1 VRLSWAE
8 DEVQG
13 EQGSLSLGMRF
24 NIGRVEERLVQAV
37 LANGA
42 AHLTLI
48 DPDSQS
54 PSEAG
59 RIAEDADAGGTDAVM
74 VGGSVG
80 ACGSVLEDTVRQIK
94 ARTELPVILFPS
106 SAAGL
111 CQNAD
116 AVFFM
121 SLLNSRS
128 TSYIV
133 ENQVLGAPLVLKY
146 GLEPLPMAYI
156 IVEPGGTV
164 GWVGDARIIP
174 RKKPEIAAAYALAAK
189 YLGMRIV
196 YLEAGSGAETPVPLD
211 MIRAVKHV
219 LGEALLVVGGGI
231 RSGAAAAEA
240 VKAGA
245 DFIVTGTAVEKSE
258 DVTAFVLEVTGAI
271 RCRQG

>member
-1 VRLSWAE
+1 MRL
-8 DEVQG
+8 
-13 EQGSLSLGMRF
+13 
-24 NIGRVEERLVQAV
+24 NIGRVEEGLVQAV
-37 LANGA
+37 VANGA

-59 RIAEDADAGGTDAVM
+59 RIAEAAAAGGTDAIM

-80 ACGSVLEDTVRQIK
+80 ASGSILEETVRQIK
-94 ARTELPVILFPS
+94 ERTELPVILFPS

-133 ENQVLGAPLVLKY
+133 ENQVLGAPLVMRY
-146 GLEPLPMAYI
+146 NLEPLPMAYI

-189 YLGMRIV
+189 YLGMRMV
-196 YLEAGSGAETPVPLD
+196 YLEAGSGAETPVPLE
-211 MIRAVKHV
+211 MVKAVKRV
-219 LGEALLVVGGGI
+219 LGETLLVVGGGI
-231 RSGAAAAEA
+231 RSGAAAAEV

-245 DFIVTGTAVEKSE
+245 NLIVTGTAVEKSK
-258 DVTAFVLEVTGAI
+258 DVTAFVLDVTRAI
-271 RCRQG
+271 KCRQS

>member
-1 VRLSWAE
+1 MRLSWAE

-13 EQGSLSLGMRF
+13 EQGSISFCMRF
-24 NIGRVEERLVQAV
+24 NIGRVEEGLVQAV

-59 RIAEDADAGGTDAVM
+59 KIAEAAAAGGTDAVM

-80 ACGSVLEDTVRQIK
+80 ACGSVLEETVRQIK

-128 TSYIV
+128 ASYIV
-133 ENQVLGAPLVLKY
+133 ENQVLGAPLVMRY
-146 GLEPLPMAYI
+146 NLEPLPMAYI

-196 YLEAGSGAETPVPLD
+196 YLEAGSGAEKPVPLD

-219 LGEALLVVGGGI
+219 LGEAILVVGGGI
-231 RSGAAAAEA
+231 RSGAAAADV

-245 DFIVTGTAVEKSE
+245 DLIVTGTAVEKSE
-258 DVTAFVLEVTGAI
+258 DVTAFVLEVTRAI
-271 RCRQG
+271 RCKLS

>member
-1 VRLSWAE
+1 MRLPWAE

-13 EQGSLSLGMRF
+13 EQGRLSYCMRF
-24 NIGRVEERLVQAV
+24 NIGRVEERLVQTV
-37 LANGA
+37 INEGA

-48 DPDSQS
+48 DPDTQS

-59 RIAEDADAGGTDAVM
+59 RMAAAAAAGGTDAIM

-80 ACGSVLEDTVRQIK
+80 ACGSILEETVRQIK
-94 ARTELPVILFPS
+94 ERTDLPVILFPS

-133 ENQVLGAPLVLKY
+133 ENQVLGAPLVMRY
-146 GLEPLPMAYI
+146 DLEPLPMAYV

-189 YLGMRIV
+189 YLGMRMV
-196 YLEAGSGAETPVPLD
+196 YLEAGSGAEMPVPLD
-211 MIRAVKHV
+211 MVTAVKHV
-219 LGEALLVVGGGI
+219 LGDTLLVVGGGI
-231 RSGAAAAEA
+231 RSGSAAAEL

-245 DFIVTGTAVEKSE
+245 NLIVTGTAVEKSE
-258 DVTAFVLEVTGAI
+258 DVTAFVLDVTRAI
-271 RCRQG
+271 KCRQG